1 MLQISDFGLVEITR
15 QRTKKSL
22 ERILCRP
29 CPYCSGAGKIK
40 ADETVL
46 FEIQR
51 ELQKLAR
58 NLDGRRLIIRAN
70 PEVAQQL
77 ETDRRLLT
85 AGIASLDS
93 VDVAIRA
100 DSTLHHEQFDIVSL

>member
-1 MLQISDFGLVEITR
+1 VEITR

-22 ERILCRP
+22 ERILCRT

-40 ADETVL
+40 APSTVL

-51 ELQKLAR
+51 ELQKLAP
-58 NLDGRRLIIRAN
+58 NLDGKRLIIRAN

-77 ETDRRLLT
+77 EADRRVLT
-85 AGIASLDS
+85 AGMPRLDG